1 MAKRTTEQCIKEIKT
16 IHLDKLEYSKVIYKN
31 LDTKIVLIC
40 PIHGEFE
47 ISPRA
52 VLQQK
57 QGCRTCGRE
66 RASISHRIPVEK
78 FIEQSN
84 NIHNNKYDYTKT
96 QYTNNRTK
104 VVITCLI
111 HGDFLQT
118 PDAHV
123 NQKSGCPI
131 CANKLKGGLGGYTL
145 DYFNNNPHQKDIP
158 ALLYAMNIING
169 NEMFIKIGITAKSV
183 QHRYNRSEYKDMEIS
198 ALYEKK
204 MTLFEA
210 FQIEQSLLEE
220 LKPYKFFSNS
230 KFSGYTECFQIK
242 PIVIKQINK
251 IFQL

>member
-1 MAKRTTEQCIKEIKT
+1 
-16 IHLDKLEYSKVIYKN
+16 
-31 LDTKIVLIC
+31 
-40 PIHGEFE
+40 
-47 ISPRA
+47 
-52 VLQQK
+52 
-57 QGCRTCGRE
+57 
-66 RASISHRIPVEK
+66 
-78 FIEQSN
+78 
-84 NIHNNKYDYTKT
+84 
-96 QYTNNRTK
+96 
-104 VVITCLI
+104 
-111 HGDFLQT
+111 
-118 PDAHV
+118 
-123 NQKSGCPI
+123 
-131 CANKLKGGLGGYTL
+131 LGGYTL

-158 ALLYAMNIING
+158 ELLYAMNIING